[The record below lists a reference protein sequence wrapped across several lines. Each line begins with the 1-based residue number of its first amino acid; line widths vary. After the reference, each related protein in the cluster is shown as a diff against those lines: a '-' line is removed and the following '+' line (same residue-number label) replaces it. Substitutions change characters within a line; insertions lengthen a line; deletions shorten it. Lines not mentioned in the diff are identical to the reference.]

1 VLRPLASLNSGT
13 TIDNP
18 GANAVCAA
26 RSPDLVDFAGIL
38 TKPVAFRFNAI
49 YSAPEARCR
58 RVQKGSA
65 RRAGHANGTK
75 MILAPLQ
82 NIVDRLTV
90 AWHERAVVL
99 KAISFALVGVVNT
112 LIDFGIFWTTARILD
127 WPLVPANVT
136 AWLVAV
142 SFSYAMNSFITFGPE
157 SGRILR
163 WRDYATFAASGV
175 AGMVASTATLFALS
189 YAMPLFAAKLISIL
203 VSFAVNFSLSH
214 FVVFRTRKP
223 NGGAN

>member
-1 VLRPLASLNSGT
+1 
-13 TIDNP
+13 
-18 GANAVCAA
+18 
-26 RSPDLVDFAGIL
+26 
-38 TKPVAFRFNAI
+38 
-49 YSAPEARCR
+49 
-58 RVQKGSA
+58 
-65 RRAGHANGTK
+65 
-75 MILAPLQ
+75 MIPAPLQ
-82 NIVDRLTV
+82 NILDRLTV

-112 LIDFGIFWTTARILD
+112 LIDFSVFWTTARYLD

-157 SGRILR
+157 SGRTLR

-175 AGMVASTATLFALS
+175 AGMVSSTATLFALS
-189 YAMPLFAAKLISIL
+189 YVMPVLVAKLTSIL

-214 FVVFRTRKP
+214 FVVFRAKKP
-223 NGGAN
+223 SDRSS